1 MTKKI
6 FLIVISFLILSS
18 CGYEPIY
25 SKKNLNFSIGN
36 IEKTNT
42 SLNNQFTRVI
52 NSLNNKKTDDKIN
65 IKIESKKEIFIKSKN
80 AKGDPLVFEVEII
93 LEVLIIDQNRENK
106 RTFSRKITYNN
117 SDDKFKLRQYEKE
130 LEKILIVKIVEDLI
144 SYVSNVR

>member
-42 SLNNQFTRVI
+42 SLLT
-52 NSLNNKKTDDKIN
+52 N
-65 IKIESKKEIFIKSKN
+65 IGSYLSNMFSSKKKDLEPQESNEIHN
-80 AKGDPLVFEVEII
+80 
-93 LEVLIIDQNRENK
+93 IDDGLLKYIHHR
-106 RTFSRKITYNN
+106 
-117 SDDKFKLRQYEKE
+117 
-130 LEKILIVKIVEDLI
+130 
-144 SYVSNVR
+144 

>member
-52 NSLNNKKTDDKIN
+52 NSLNNKKTDNKIN

-93 LEVLIIDQNRENK
+93 LEVLIIDQNKENK

-117 SDDKFKLRQYEKE
+117 SDDKFKLGQYEKE

-144 SYVSNVR
+144 SYLSNVR

>member
-42 SLNNQFTRVI
+42 SLNNQFTRII

-93 LEVLIIDQNRENK
+93 LEVLIIDQNKENK
-106 RTFSRKITYNN
+106 RTFSRKITYKN

-144 SYVSNVR
+144 SYLSNVR